1 MSQTSALAGKTG
13 VVTGASSGI
22 GRAIA
27 AALARAGAHVFL
39 SGRDQAALDAAVKE
53 IREAGGRADGVAMDV
68 RSPGSIQGLVDRA
81 VADTGRLDVLVNNAG
96 LSHPGKIA
104 EQDPERWREMFDVNV
119 VALLE
124 GCQAG
129 VRAMRRHGEGGTIV
143 NISSVAAHRRD
154 SGVYGATKHAVNC
167 ICGTLRTE
175 LEDEPINVVNV
186 MPGAIATNFARN
198 LDPEFLS
205 TLGKMVGVEIEPKRG
220 DKLPDDVLDKV
231 QGLMAQQLCTP
242 EDVAEA
248 VLFAVSQP
256 SRVNIEEIVVRPPKQ
271 MQLPV

>member
-68 RSPGSIQGLVDRA
+68 RSPGAIQGLVDRA

-129 VRAMRRHGEGGTIV
+129 VRAMRQHGEGGTIV

-256 SRVNIEEIVVRPPKQ
+256 SRVNIEEIVVRPPK
-271 MQLPV
+271 